1 VSLSVPRMR
10 FNSAALFAKLR
21 RPFVGGKSLSRTRL
35 IWLGGAV
42 ALIVIGLALAYLNPP
57 PTAQSVSTA
66 INVELPPTSGANIGA
81 GTSAGAGTGG
91 SSATLLTPAP
101 EPGMIEDT
109 PNGPLPIVGKDGHQ
123 AWQVYARP
131 FDSKDVRPRI
141 ALIVTGVGLDQTL
154 SQAALDRLPGTITFA
169 FDPYASNVK
178 DNVTNARNLGH
189 EALLGLPL
197 EPLDYPRQ
205 DPGPLT
211 LLTALDVNQNADRLA
226 KLMGKATGY
235 VGFVAIM
242 GARFESENA
251 SLMPVLEALK
261 GRGLMFADDKAPEQ
275 SVIGPLATQMNLPWA
290 AGNVVID
297 SESDPAAI
305 DQALAGLEASA
316 KRSGAAL
323 GIAALSP
330 ALLDRVAAWLAT
342 LDGKG
347 IAIAPASAIANRQQA
362 AQPAK

>member
-1 VSLSVPRMR
+1 MSLSVPRMR

-242 GARFESENA
+242 GARFEGENS
-251 SLMPVLEALK
+251 SLMPMLETLK
-261 GRGLMFADDKAPEQ
+261 RRGLMFADDKAPEQ
-275 SVIGPLATQMNLPWA
+275 SVIGPIATQMKLAWA
-290 AGNVVID
+290 AGNSVID

-305 DQALAGLEASA
+305 DQALAGLETSA

-330 ALLDRVAAWLAT
+330 ALLDRVAAWT
-342 LDGKG
+342 GSLDGKG
-347 IAIAPASAIANRQQA
+347 FALAPASAVANRQPPS
-362 AQPAK
+362 QPAQ

>member
-1 VSLSVPRMR
+1 M
-10 FNSAALFAKLR
+10 
-21 RPFVGGKSLSRTRL
+21 SRTRL
-35 IWLGGAV
+35 IWLGGAI
-42 ALIVIGLALAYLNPP
+42 ALIVIGIALALFSPAP
-57 PTAQSVSTA
+57 PTAQSVSTP
-66 INVELPPTSGANIGA
+66 INVALPPAADSATAPAPAGPSSGPVRE
-81 GTSAGAGTGG
+81 GG
-91 SSATLLTPAP
+91 SATVLAPAP
-101 EPGMIEDT
+101 VPGMVEDT
-109 PNGPLPIVGKDGHQ
+109 PNGPLPIVGKDGGQ

-141 ALIVTGVGLDQTL
+141 ALIITGVGLDQTM
-154 SQAALDRLPGTITFA
+154 SQAALDRLPGTVTFG
-169 FDPYASNVK
+169 FDPYAGNVK
-178 DNVTNARNLGH
+178 ANVANARNLGH
-189 EALLGLPL
+189 EALMGLPL

-211 LLTALDVNQNADRLA
+211 LLSSLDPNQNADRLA
-226 KLMGKATGY
+226 TLMGKATGY

-242 GARFESENA
+242 GSRFESENTA
-251 SLMPVLEALK
+251 LLPVLEALK

-275 SVIGPLATQMNLPWA
+275 SVVGPIATQMNLPWA

-305 DQALAGLEASA
+305 DEALTGLETSA
-316 KRSGAAL
+316 KRNGAAL

-330 ALLDRVAAWLAT
+330 ALLDRVASWLAT

-362 AQPAK
+362 AKAAAK

>member
-1 VSLSVPRMR
+1 MR
-10 FNSAALFAKLR
+10 LNSAAFLADLR
-21 RPFVGGKSLSRTRL
+21 RSLAGRKNLRRTRL
-35 IWLGGAV
+35 LWLGGAV
-42 ALIVIGLALAYLNPP
+42 ALIVVGLSLAIFSPP

-66 INVELPPTSGANIGA
+66 INVELPPADGANTGA
-81 GTSAGAGTGG
+81 RPSSGPVTAGG
-91 SSATLLTPAP
+91 SATLLAPAP
-101 EPGMIEDT
+101 VPGMIEDT

-131 FDSKDVRPRI
+131 FDSKDVRPRV
-141 ALIVTGVGLDQTL
+141 ALIITGVGLDKAL
-154 SQAALDRLPGTITFA
+154 SQAALDRLPGTITFG
-169 FDPYASNVK
+169 FDPYAGNVK
-178 DNVTNARNLGH
+178 DDVADARNLGH

-242 GARFESENA
+242 GSRFEGENA
-251 SLMPVLEALK
+251 SLMPVLETLK

-275 SVIGPLATQMNLPWA
+275 SVVGPIATQMNLPWA
-290 AGNVVID
+290 AGNTVID

-305 DQALAGLEASA
+305 DQALTALETSA

-362 AQPAK
+362 AKAAAK

>member
-1 VSLSVPRMR
+1 MR
-10 FNSAALFAKLR
+10 LNSAALIARLR
-21 RPFVGGKSLSRTRL
+21 RSLASVTSLSRTRQL
-35 IWLGGAV
+35 WLGGAI
-42 ALIVIGLALAYLNPP
+42 ALIVIGLGLAFFSAPP
-57 PTAQSVSTA
+57 PTGQSVSTT
-66 INVELPPTSGANIGA
+66 INVELPPPGG
-81 GTSAGAGTGG
+81 SAGGVAGK
-91 SSATLLTPAP
+91 ATLLIPAP
-101 EPGMIEDT
+101 DPGLVEDS
-109 PNGPLPIVGKDGHQ
+109 PNGPLPIIGKDGRQ

-131 FDSKDVRPRI
+131 FDAQDARPRI
-141 ALIVTGVGLDQTL
+141 ALIITGVGLDQTL
-154 SQAALDRLPGTITFA
+154 SQAALDRLPGTITFG

-178 DNVTNARNLGH
+178 DNVANARSLGH

-211 LLTALDVNQNADRLA
+211 LLTSLDASQNADRLA
-226 KLMGKATGY
+226 KLMGRATGY

-242 GARFESENA
+242 GARFETEKSSLLPMLEN
-251 SLMPVLEALK
+251 LK

-275 SVIGPLATQMNLPWA
+275 SVVAPIAAQMKLAWA
-290 AGNVVID
+290 AGNSVID

-305 DQALAGLEASA
+305 DQALAGLETTA

-347 IAIAPASAIANRQQA
+347 IALAPASAIANRQNAPQA
-362 AQPAK
+362 AQ

>member
-1 VSLSVPRMR
+1 MKVRCSTKPICAARFKNTDPGAKPATPAPANQNKPAQPSGAGRQYGQRRLTKAAMSTRRDRETEVISSRAPWICRAVWRCSAVARPRR
-10 FNSAALFAKLR
+10 REPLRSAHAVNSAALFAKLR
-21 RPFVGGKSLSRTRL
+21 RPFVGGKSLNRTRL

-66 INVELPPTSGANIGA
+66 INVELPPASGANTGA
-81 GTSAGAGTGG
+81 GTSTGAGTGG

-251 SLMPVLEALK
+251 
-261 GRGLMFADDKAPEQ
+261 GLCRC
-275 SVIGPLATQMNLPWA
+275 S
-290 AGNVVID
+290 
-297 SESDPAAI
+297 
-305 DQALAGLEASA
+305 
-316 KRSGAAL
+316 R
-323 GIAALSP
+323 
-330 ALLDRVAAWLAT
+330 R
-342 LDGKG
+342 
-347 IAIAPASAIANRQQA
+347 
-362 AQPAK
+362 

>member
-1 VSLSVPRMR
+1 MR
-10 FNSAALFAKLR
+10 LTGAAFLADLR
-21 RPFVGGKSLSRTRL
+21 RSLARWTSMSRARL
-35 IWLGGAV
+35 LWLGGAIT
-42 ALIVIGLALAYLNPP
+42 LIVIGVALAIFSPPP
-57 PTAQSVSTA
+57 PTAQSVSTP
-66 INVELPPTSGANIGA
+66 INVELPPASSATTAA
-81 GTSAGAGTGG
+81 GPSNGPGGEG
-91 SSATLLTPAP
+91 SSATLLTPSP
-101 EPGMIEDT
+101 VPGMVEDT
-109 PNGPLPIVGKDGHQ
+109 PNGPLPIVGKDGRQ

-131 FDSKDVRPRI
+131 FDAKDVRPRI
-141 ALIVTGVGLDQTL
+141 ALIVTGVGLDTSL
-154 SQAALDRLPGTITFA
+154 TQAALDRLPGAVTFG

-178 DNVTNARNLGH
+178 DNVANARNLGH
-189 EALLGLPL
+189 EALMGLPL

-211 LLTALDVNQNADRLA
+211 LLSSLDPNQNADRLA

-242 GARFESENA
+242 GARFESENTA
-251 SLMPVLEALK
+251 LMPVLEALK

-275 SVIGPLATQMNLPWA
+275 SVVGPIATQMNLPWA
-290 AGNVVID
+290 AGNAVID

-305 DQALAGLEASA
+305 DEALAGLETSA

-330 ALLDRVAAWLAT
+330 ALLDRVASWLAT

-362 AQPAK
+362 AKAAAR

>member
-1 VSLSVPRMR
+1 M
-10 FNSAALFAKLR
+10 
-21 RPFVGGKSLSRTRL
+21 GGKSLSRTRL

-66 INVELPPTSGANIGA
+66 INVELPPTSGAHTA
-81 GTSAGAGTGG
+81 CRTSTGAGTGG

-154 SQAALDRLPGTITFA
+154 SQAALDRLPGTITFG
-169 FDPYASNVK
+169 FDPYADNVK
-178 DNVTNARNLGH
+178 DNIANARNLGH

-205 DPGPLT
+205 DPGP
-211 LLTALDVNQNADRLA
+211 ADAADLA
-226 KLMGKATGY
+226 RCIAERRPAGKADGQSHRLY
-235 VGFVAIM
+235 RLRRHHGRAFRGRESEPAA
-242 GARFESENA
+242 GAR
-251 SLMPVLEALK
+251 
-261 GRGLMFADDKAPEQ
+261 G
-275 SVIGPLATQMNLPWA
+275 
-290 AGNVVID
+290 
-297 SESDPAAI
+297 SES
-305 DQALAGLEASA
+305 AGA
-316 KRSGAAL
+316 
-323 GIAALSP
+323 
-330 ALLDRVAAWLAT
+330 
-342 LDGKG
+342 
-347 IAIAPASAIANRQQA
+347 
-362 AQPAK
+362 

>member
-1 VSLSVPRMR
+1 MSDAIPRMR
-10 FNSAALFAKLR
+10 QGSAALIANLR
-21 RPFVGGKSLSRTRL
+21 RSLASVTTLSRTRL

-42 ALIVIGLALAYLNPP
+42 ALIVVGLGLAYFSPP

-66 INVELPPTSGANIGA
+66 INVELPPT
-81 GTSAGAGTGG
+81 GG
-91 SSATLLTPAP
+91 SKATLLIPAP
-101 EPGMIEDT
+101 DPGLIEDN
-109 PNGPLPIVGKDGHQ
+109 PNGPLPIIGKDGRQ

-131 FDSKDVRPRI
+131 FDAKDARPRV
-141 ALIVTGVGLDQTL
+141 ALIVTGIGLDQTL
-154 SQAALDRLPGTITFA
+154 SQAALDRLPGTITLG
-169 FDPYASNVK
+169 FDPYAGNVK
-178 DNVTNARNLGH
+178 NNVATARSLGH

-211 LLTALDVNQNADRLA
+211 LLTSLDASQNADRLA

-242 GARFESENA
+242 GARFETENS
-251 SLMPVLEALK
+251 SLLPVLENLK
-261 GRGLMFADDKAPEQ
+261 RRGLMFADDKAPEQ
-275 SVIGPLATQMNLPWA
+275 SVVAPIATQMKLAWA
-290 AGNVVID
+290 AGNSVLD

-305 DQALAGLEASA
+305 DQALAGLETSA

-330 ALLDRVAAWLAT
+330 ALLDRVAAWLVA
-342 LDGKG
+342 LDSRGVVL
-347 IAIAPASAIANRQQA
+347 APASAVANRQSPP
-362 AQPAK
+362 QPAQ